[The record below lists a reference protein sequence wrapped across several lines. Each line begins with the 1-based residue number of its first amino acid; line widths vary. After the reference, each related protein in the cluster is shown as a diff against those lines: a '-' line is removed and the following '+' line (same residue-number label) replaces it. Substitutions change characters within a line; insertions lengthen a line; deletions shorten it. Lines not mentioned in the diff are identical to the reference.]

1 MSLDVYKQVNIA
13 DETIRFD
20 SIQNKTKRKLSRS
33 WDEF

>member
-13 DETIRFD
+13 DEAIRFD
-20 SIQNKTKRKLSRS
+20 SIQNKTKRKLNRS